1 MGEKPRLASALA
13 KRGPPALMGAMAA
26 ENQSLATYLPV
37 LVQVVLGLSI
47 PAAILLVSHI
57 FGQRAKGNYIKDK
70 AYECGLPSEGK
81 VHPRFAVKF
90 HVTAMLFILFDIEVV
105 FLVPWALVYRE
116 FLAASIAITGATAV
130 FLGILVF
137 GLVYELR
144 RGALEWEK

>member
-1 MGEKPRLASALA
+1 
-13 KRGPPALMGAMAA
+13 MAA
-26 ENQSLATYLPV
+26 AEQSLATYLPV
-37 LVQVVLGLSI
+37 LVQAVLGLSI
-47 PAAILLVSHI
+47 PVAIIAVSHL

-90 HVTAMLFILFDIEVV
+90 YVTAMLFILFDIEVV

-116 FLAASIAITGATAV
+116 FLAAGIAITGATAV
-130 FLGILVF
+130 FLGVLVF
-137 GLVYELR
+137 GLVYEVR

>member
-1 MGEKPRLASALA
+1 
-13 KRGPPALMGAMAA
+13 MAA
-26 ENQSLATYLPV
+26 ADQSLATYLPV

-47 PAAILLVSHI
+47 PVAIVVASHL

-90 HVTAMLFILFDIEVV
+90 YVTAMLFILFDIEVV

-116 FLAASIAITGATAV
+116 FLAAGIAITAATAV
-130 FLGILVF
+130 FLGVLVL
-137 GLVYELR
+137 GLAYEFK